1 MIYQI
6 IVRYRNQIEHMKNA
20 GRTKTDIYEQQ
31 LQKLRI
37 KALTSER
44 TAIQNLL
51 EQHKISWH
59 LADELRKNINYSENA
74 LILANTNTEN

>member
-1 MIYQI
+1 
-6 IVRYRNQIEHMKNA
+6 MKNG
-20 GRTKTDIYEQQ
+20 GRSKTAIYERQ

-44 TAIQNLL
+44 VAIQELL
-51 EQHKISWH
+51 EQHKISWQ

-74 LILANTNTEN
+74 LILARTDTE